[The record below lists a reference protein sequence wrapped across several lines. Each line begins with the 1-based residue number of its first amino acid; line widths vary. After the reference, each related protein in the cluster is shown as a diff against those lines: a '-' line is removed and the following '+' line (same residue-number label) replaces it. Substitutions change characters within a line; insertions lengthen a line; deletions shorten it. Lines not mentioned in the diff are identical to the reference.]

1 MKILI
6 IEDDDT
12 ARYALHRAVRGP
24 GRGIIEAGDGQ
35 RGLELLRASNA
46 DLVFLDLNMPH
57 RDGLS
62 ILAEMRAHPDWVC
75 PEIIVL
81 TANDNIETAVECIRR
96 GAADFITKP
105 YEIEQV
111 RSIVSRSQKRFDLE
125 QHVAQLRAQVESVP
139 QLGELFTASPLMLK
153 VFEQIRRAANSS
165 LPILIRGESGTGKEL
180 VARELHRRSDRSS
193 KPFVAVNTA
202 AISESLI
209 ESELFG
215 HVRGAFT
222 GADRNREGVF
232 RKANG
237 GTLFLDEIGDMPLG
251 VQTRLLRIL
260 QEGTMTPVG
269 SEEIVAVD
277 VRVLS
282 ATHQDLEAAM
292 EQSRFRSDLYYRL
305 RGIELRLPALRS
317 RREDILLLA
326 NRFLGTEHEFGVDC
340 FAAMLGYGWPGNVRE
355 LKQRV
360 EGAAAMASERKI
372 TSEDLGLNTFSIL
385 VNEEDPFKE
394 YFEMPLT
401 EAKQLLVERYEQQ
414 AIARAMRLENNNVS
428 AAARRLGIHRQNL
441 QIKLKNHCDE

>member
-6 IEDDDT
+6 IEDDAT
-12 ARYALHRAVRGP
+12 ARYALHRAVRGH
-24 GRGIIEAGDGQ
+24 GREIIEADDGQ
-35 RGLELLRASNA
+35 RGLDLLRTSSA

-75 PEIIVL
+75 PEIVVL
-81 TANDNIETAVECIRR
+81 TANDNIEMAVECIRR

-111 RSIVSRSQKRFDLE
+111 RSIVSRSQKRFELE
-125 QHVAQLRAQVESVP
+125 QHVAQLSAQIESVP
-139 QLGELFTASPLMLK
+139 QLGEMFSVSATMHK
-153 VFEQIRRAANSS
+153 VFEQVRRAAVSS

-180 VARELHRRSDRSS
+180 VARELHRLSDRSN

-215 HVRGAFT
+215 HIRGAFT

-237 GTLFLDEIGDMPLG
+237 GTLFLDEIGDMPSG

-269 SEEIVAVD
+269 SEDTVTVD

-282 ATHQDLEAAM
+282 ATHQDLESAM
-292 EQSRFRSDLYYRL
+292 EQNRFRSDLYYRL
-305 RGIELRLPALRS
+305 RGIELRLPPLRS

-326 NRFLGTEHEFGVDC
+326 NRFLGNQHEFGVDC
-340 FAAMLGYGWPGNVRE
+340 FAPMLGHGWHGNVRE

-360 EGAAAMASERKI
+360 EGAAAMASERMI
-372 TSEDLGLNTFSIL
+372 TPVDLGLSTFEAS
-385 VNEEDPFKE
+385 VNEDASFSE
-394 YFEMPLT
+394 YFDMPLT
-401 EAKQLLVERYEQQ
+401 EAKQLLVERYEQK
-414 AIARAMRLENNNVS
+414 AIERALRLENNNIS

-441 QIKLKNHCDE
+441 QTKLKNACDD